1 MILSPLQDGAMFG
14 KADWIR
20 TAPRISQ
27 YFGGNYVTYVRF
39 GMKGHN
45 GIDFVCPIGTPIFAP
60 FDGEVTALETTDGY
74 GIHAKI
80 RSRDKLLECV
90 LGHLSQIKTTK
101 RYVKMGDVIGYS
113 GNTGFSTGPHLHFG
127 VRRLL
132 DKKETELSELPIEDY
147 GNGFFGY
154 FDPLPFLIRWK
165 GTFEKNSL

>member
-20 TAPRISQ
+20 TAPRINQ

-45 GIDFVCPIGTPIFAP
+45 GIDFGCPIGTPIFAP

-90 LGHLSQIKTTK
+90 LGHLSQIKQQKDMSKWVMLLAIREIPDSPLDRTSILEFE
-101 RYVKMGDVIGYS
+101 D
-113 GNTGFSTGPHLHFG
+113 FSTKKNRTLRTAY
-127 VRRLL
+127 RRLWEWL
-132 DKKETELSELPIEDY
+132 LWI
-147 GNGFFGY
+147 F
-154 FDPLPFLIRWK
+154 
-165 GTFEKNSL
+165 